1 MSQQPVNPIELANG
15 ITLSPEE
22 QRKLS
27 WTGDHSAEWFSRLP
41 GLILDWCER
50 WKITLD
56 SERPAINFNLVL
68 FGVSEELGPVAIKTS
83 PPHREVTAEIEAVRL
98 SQGPGV
104 VRLFESD
111 PDVAYMIQE
120 RVIPGIMLRQH
131 IDSGD
136 IDDVQATTI
145 AATCMKRFW
154 SPAPHNDKLITLREW
169 FKALYEH
176 RDLHQGDGRIPTA
189 CIDLAVHHAD
199 HLLATEQDR
208 VTVHGDLNPGNI
220 LRNQKGGWTI
230 IDPKGLAAERGYE
243 IGQWMLNPYGL
254 HTWPNL
260 VEVLDTRLDLLSTQL
275 ELDRYRLWQWSV
287 AHSMLSECW
296 TVAGD
301 AVDAEGLHCVEILD
315 ALCQLPE
322 ARRDS
327 ELRGGR

>member
-1 MSQQPVNPIELANG
+1 MNQQSVKTIELPNG
-15 ITLSPEE
+15 TTLSPED

-27 WTGDHSAEWFSRLP
+27 WTGTHSTAWLARLP
-41 GLILDWCER
+41 ELISDWCER
-50 WKITLD
+50 WQITLAPQ
-56 SERPAINFNLVL
+56 RPAINFNLVL
-68 FGVSEELGPVAIKTS
+68 FGVSEEWGPVAIKTS
-83 PPHREVTAEIEAVRL
+83 PPHPEVTAEIEAVRL

-111 PDVAYMIQE
+111 PEVAYMIQE
-120 RVIPGIMLRQH
+120 RVIPGVMLRQH
-131 IDSGD
+131 IENGD

-145 AATCMKRFW
+145 AAMCMKRFW
-154 SPAPHNDKLITLREW
+154 SPDPHNDKLIPLTQW
-169 FKALYEH
+169 FEALYKH
-176 RDLHQGDGRIPTA
+176 RDLHYGDGRIPTA
-189 CIDLAVHHAD
+189 SIDLAIHHAD

-220 LRNQKGGWTI
+220 LRNQHGEWTI
-230 IDPKGLAAERGYE
+230 IDPKGLIAERGYE

-260 VEVLDTRLDLLSTQL
+260 VDVLDTRLDLLSTQL

-296 TVAGD
+296 TVEGD
-301 AVDAEGLHCVEILD
+301 AVDPEGLHCVAILD

-322 ARRDS
+322 ARR
-327 ELRGGR
+327 